1 MFNKTDFKVLR
12 IRILEFGSV
21 NGFIRKA
28 EKNPN
33 YLNRSALKP
42 QKYNNIKEGLSK
54 SRQKYKRVELCG
66 L

>member
-21 NGFIRKA
+21 NGFIRKT
-28 EKNPN
+28 EKSTN

-42 QKYNNIKEGLSK
+42 QKYNNIKKGLSK